1 MQTIIKKITG
11 EYIVLIIYF
20 SFSGVLDV
28 PQVGDHELHEMMPVG
43 AVTAATLAANCQ
55 GAQNISS
62 NPQSS
67 NGGGSGSSGRST
79 PNNLSDQT
87 AGKLFVGGL
96 SWQTSADKLREYFG
110 MFGTVTDVLIM
121 KDPITQV
128 SKLFWF
134 QYFI

>member
-1 MQTIIKKITG
+1 MVLCDKI
-11 EYIVLIIYF
+11 VWNFSWLLIFIY
-20 SFSGVLDV
+20 SLSSGVLDGQ
-28 PQVGDHELHEMMPVG
+28 QVNEHDLQNLLPVG
-43 AVTAATLAANCQ
+43 AVTAAALAA
-55 GAQNISS
+55 QNPNS

-79 PNNLSDQT
+79 PNNLTDQT

-128 SKLFWF
+128 SLSS
-134 QYFI
+134 IA

>member
-1 MQTIIKKITG
+1 MNEHDLQN
-11 EYIVLIIYF
+11 L
-20 SFSGVLDV
+20 L
-28 PQVGDHELHEMMPVG
+28 PVG
-43 AVTAATLAANCQ
+43 AVTAAALAA
-55 GAQNISS
+55 QNPNS

-79 PNNLSDQT
+79 PNNLTDQT

-96 SWQTSADKLREYFG
+96 SWQTSAEKLREYFG

-128 SKLFWF
+128 SLQLDRAKCFVNFVICERFGSLKFNLSLHLTPPGMCF
-134 QYFI
+134 FN